1 MRNGFVDNWFD
12 ADSRPFGMANK
23 VSRGGLMAPSFPP
36 SKCRSTNSHS
46 PKGKVQRLRTVTAYM
61 VVNNIG

>member
-12 ADSRPFGMANK
+12 ADSVPFGMASK
-23 VSRGGLMAPSFPP
+23 VTRGGLMAPNYPAG
-36 SKCRSTNSHS
+36 KCRSTTSHS
-46 PKGKVQRLRTVTAYM
+46 PRGKVQRLRSVTAYM

>member
-23 VSRGGLMAPSFPP
+23 VARGGLMAPAYPAS
-36 SKCRSTNSHS
+36 SRNCKTSQRQI
-46 PKGKVQRLRTVTAYM
+46 GKVQRLRTVTAYM
-61 VVNNIG
+61 VVNKIG